1 MAAAIAIVFALAWW
15 DGEREGRSA
24 FDDFAREQ
32 AILAESA
39 ADGVGARVD
48 AEGISSLHA
57 LERPHELRVL
67 LLRAGASSWVDAE
80 GHSLDVPVLS
90 EAARSGRDVAVLERP
105 EAAALQLPP
114 RRAVAGLA
122 RAGGHTLAIVATAQ
136 KERDRELRARVRLL
150 SSVGL
155 ASAIVF
161 VFGAIARRNQRKE
174 LELERELAI
183 AEVSRRRDEQLGRAN
198 RLALMGTLATGV
210 AHEISTP
217 LGVIA
222 GRAEQLL
229 TRSEDERSKK
239 GLGAIL
245 EQTDRIAKVV
255 RGFLDLARGEEP
267 SLARHDPGELARS
280 AVALV
285 GHRFEQAGVACT
297 IEIAPSLPAVQCDAR
312 LMEHALVNL
321 LLNGCQAS
329 PRGETVMLSVTGRAD
344 HVVFDVVD
352 RGPGI
357 SPDSLSRVLEPFFTT
372 KPEGS
377 GLGLAIT
384 SEIVKAHRGTLA
396 LAPASDR
403 GTRATIEIPV
413 AHAEA

>member
-1 MAAAIAIVFALAWW
+1 MAAAIAIVSALAWW
-15 DGEREGRSA
+15 DGEREGQSA

-39 ADGVGARVD
+39 AAGIGSRIDQ
-48 AEGISSLHA
+48 EGIASLHA
-57 LERPHELRVL
+57 IEHPHELRVF
-67 LLRAGASSWVDAE
+67 LLRQGSAKWVDAA
-80 GHSLDVPVLS
+80 GQSLDLPLLS
-90 EAARSGRDVAVLERP
+90 DAARAGRDVAVLERAD
-105 EAAALQLPP
+105 AAALDLPP

-122 RAGGHTLAIVATAQ
+122 RVNGHTLAIVATAQ
-136 KERDRELRARVRLL
+136 KQRDRESRARLRLL

-161 VFGAIARRNQRKE
+161 AFGAIARRNQRKE

-183 AEVSRRRDEQLGRAN
+183 ADVSRRRDDQLGRSN
-198 RLALMGTLATGV
+198 RIAMLGTLAPRV
-210 AHEISTP
+210 AHDLSTP

-229 TRSEDERSKK
+229 ARTEDERSKK

-255 RGFLDLARGEEP
+255 RGFLDLSRGGEP
-267 SLARHDPGELARS
+267 ALARHDPGEVARS
-280 AVALV
+280 AVALIE
-285 GHRFEQAGVACT
+285 HRFEQAGVALKT
-297 IEIAPSLPAVQCDAR
+297 EIAPSLPAVQCDAR

-329 PRGETVMLSVTGRAD
+329 PRGETVTFSAVARGDRL
-344 HVVFDVVD
+344 VFDVVD
-352 RGPGI
+352 RGAGI
-357 SPDSLSRVLEPFFTT
+357 SPDEASQALEPFFTT

-396 LAPASDR
+396 LAPEPGR
-403 GTRATIEIPV
+403 GTRATIEIPI